1 MDGGLALLLYLD
13 RTPFRR
19 KACTL
24 RGGYGGGAGT
34 RGTSAALV
42 PEFEAFLEECVFCL
56 RSEDTYGVNITLP
69 LKRTA
74 LAARPDAGSV
84 LPGVSERWQKIMSR
98 HSIELE
104 HERDRARL
112 HQTADW
118 VLGLTSVPPEQYW
131 MTHVACFPLAWLPRV
146 TDGWLASNSEADM
159 TSARCAVWYMEA
171 GDEFGIP
178 TAESLRRGLHS
189 DTQQDRTHFRVV
201 SIPNGPRTEPGKGSQ
216 AAAASDKA
224 VFSPLSTSAETHTP
238 FPGNGQIYA
247 IPFNLPREYR
257 IARELPAGR
266 EWECVLCTEQG
277 AQGDGGVYFGACG
290 HYLCGACCRE
300 PAFLSNINAATQC
313 YYCRQPSRIQINGPV
328 EQDAAS
334 HAGSMAPP
342 PKAAGA
348 E

>member
-19 KACTL
+19 QHTC
-24 RGGYGGGAGT
+24 RGGGGGRDAIGH
-34 RGTSAALV
+34 SATLV
-42 PEFEAFLEECVFCL
+42 REFEAFLDECVFCL
-56 RSEDTYGVNITLP
+56 RSEDKDKKSITLP
-69 LKRTA
+69 LKRVDHA
-74 LAARPDAGSV
+74 QRHDASTV
-84 LPGVSERWQKIMSR
+84 LCQVSERWQKIMSR
-98 HSIELE
+98 FSFELE
-104 HERDRARL
+104 HERDRAKL
-112 HQTADW
+112 NQTPDW
-118 VLGLTSVPPEQYW
+118 VLQLASIPPGQYW
-131 MTHVACFPLAWLPRV
+131 MTHVACFPQAWLPRV

-159 TSARCAVWYMEA
+159 HDEKCAVWYMEP

-178 TAESLRRGLHS
+178 TAESLRGHLYS
-189 DTQQDRTHFRVV
+189 DTQTDRRHFKLV
-201 SIPNGPRTEPGKGSQ
+201 SIPNDPQTEPGKGRQ
-216 AAAASDKA
+216 AAALSSKA
-224 VFSPLSTSAETHTP
+224 VFSAFSTSREEHAP